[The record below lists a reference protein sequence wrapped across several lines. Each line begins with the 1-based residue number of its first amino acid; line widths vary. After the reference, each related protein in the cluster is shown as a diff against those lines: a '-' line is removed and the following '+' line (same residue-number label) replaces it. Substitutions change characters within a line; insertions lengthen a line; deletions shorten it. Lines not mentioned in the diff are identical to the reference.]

1 MKLAKRAVFTCTLF
15 WVRSGVALNS
25 HRSHL
30 RCTLGQGAWFTLNSP
45 GRSSA
50 AVCQKCRLRKLA
62 VPLQIQK
69 VSGAND
75 WSRASRRELQKHI
88 GPSVNPMAFRSAH
101 SCQTYVVQVFTITVQ
116 TETAHNCLDT
126 ARVICTLN
134 TCCKDYSLAE
144 PGKALTHRV
153 PQSCISR
160 MLAETR
166 ELQNQRNC
174 RGRAAAKLLG

>member
-1 MKLAKRAVFTCTLF
+1 
-15 WVRSGVALNS
+15 
-25 HRSHL
+25 
-30 RCTLGQGAWFTLNSP
+30 
-45 GRSSA
+45 
-50 AVCQKCRLRKLA
+50 

-69 VSGAND
+69 VCGANV
-75 WSRASRRELQKHI
+75 WSRASRRELQKYI

-116 TETAHNCLDT
+116 TESVHDCLDT

-144 PGKALTHRV
+144 PGKALKHRV
-153 PQSCISR
+153 PQSFVSR

-166 ELQNQRNC
+166 ELQGVCYCQTPWVIC
-174 RGRAAAKLLG
+174 ALLLSAGWIYNIVSGNLARVSGSYWYEVLGPRSHGCTNIHLTEWIC